1 MRKCFTRGEYSNY
14 VSKGK
19 TQARDLPVHLQ
30 HNSILVTYAHTH
42 TIDVKKKEKGRLHTE
57 TNRF

>member
-19 TQARDLPVHLQ
+19 TQARLPVHLQ

-42 TIDVKKKEKGRLHTE
+42 TTDVKKKRKRKTAY
-57 TNRF
+57 